1 MRIAMILPSLA
12 KSGPGIQVLNIVE
25 TLESQGI
32 SVEFLF
38 IKDCKGETLDIG
50 AMKSRRITFS
60 TFKKVAKEFDI
71 IHSHGF
77 FPDLFSCLLG
87 FSFKKINRISTM
99 HNFISEDFGHRYSG
113 LKRKVFTTL
122 WYSIIKF
129 IPNIIVFTRVAK
141 SHYSEKTSSKIIVIP
156 SSIPLLKIAER
167 SKNIS
172 NIPSEILSKIIDLK
186 SRGFNIIGANSIIT
200 EVKGL
205 DLIIRSLP
213 QLDKCVAVL
222 VGGGD
227 DENKLKE
234 LSRSL
239 NVQGRCIFVG
249 FQSDP
254 IPFLSYYDVYAA
266 PSISESFGLSL
277 FEAIACKIPVV
288 CNSLTVFQELLT
300 NDSVF
305 FMDNTIDSFVL
316 SINKALDSN
325 ETFLEKAYDLVR
337 DNYDSHVVATKYI
350 KLYEEIKD
358 NARI

>member
-1 MRIAMILPSLA
+1 M
-12 KSGPGIQVLNIVE
+12 
-25 TLESQGI
+25 
-32 SVEFLF
+32 
-38 IKDCKGETLDIG
+38 
-50 AMKSRRITFS
+50 
-60 TFKKVAKEFDI
+60 
-71 IHSHGF
+71 
-77 FPDLFSCLLG
+77 
-87 FSFKKINRISTM
+87 
-99 HNFISEDFGHRYSG
+99 
-113 LKRKVFTTL
+113 
-122 WYSIIKF
+122 IKF

-239 NVQGRCIFVG
+239 NVHGRCIFVG